1 MIKSCNLVFINLFI
15 LISIFISFHFRRG
28 TVGAIIK
35 SELVKAC
42 HCFGNKN
49 RLNNDNNV
57 YGSAMAGLNGN
68 GINGS
73 GYRYGRPSNGSDP
86 KSGSSVKNGHNFYQA
101 QALLRKDAAEDVNS
115 QLWWRHQLWSQIWFV
130 FFSNFYF
137 VFLSGGRLQMKSY
150 CKRVLRLGN
159 KYIRLMDG
167 YS

>member
-1 MIKSCNLVFINLFI
+1 MY
-15 LISIFISFHFRRG
+15 LIITIFANKYFDFAVLPIAIIYIYLRSIFTFRRG

-42 HCFGNKN
+42 QCFGNKN

-57 YGSAMAGLNGN
+57 YGSAMGGLNGN

-101 QALLRKDAAEDVNS
+101 QALLRKDTGEDVNS
-115 QLWWRHQLWSQIWFV
+115 QL
-130 FFSNFYF
+130 
-137 VFLSGGRLQMKSY
+137 
-150 CKRVLRLGN
+150 
-159 KYIRLMDG
+159 
-167 YS
+167 